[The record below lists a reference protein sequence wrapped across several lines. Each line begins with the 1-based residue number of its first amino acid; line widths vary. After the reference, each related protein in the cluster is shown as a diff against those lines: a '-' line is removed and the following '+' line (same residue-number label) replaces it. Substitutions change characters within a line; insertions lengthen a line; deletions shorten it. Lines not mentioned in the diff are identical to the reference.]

1 MDLFDHAS
9 LHAIVKYD
17 DTIAECF
24 HVHKFRART
33 EWVNII
39 RNAAGSITENLNVI
53 LLFQLYG
60 GAFDLY
66 DY

>member
-1 MDLFDHAS
+1 MEIVDHA
-9 LHAIVKYD
+9 LLRAIVKDD
-17 DTIAECF
+17 DTIAESFC
-24 HVHKFRART
+24 VHKFKART
-33 EWVNII
+33 KWLNIN
-39 RNAAGSITENLNVI
+39 RTQRWSITERLNVI